1 MVGAVLRN
9 IKFTDLTY
17 KAFIAAQ
24 EKLHAT
30 FCRARK
36 WASIGTHDFDKM
48 KGPFKYVAKNPKDF
62 KFTPLN
68 QETEVDGLGMME
80 LLENHKLKEY
90 LHLIKDSPVYPLI
103 LDN

>member
-1 MVGAVLRN
+1 MLRN
-9 IKFTDLTY
+9 IKFTDTTY
-17 KAFIAAQ
+17 KAFISAQ

-62 KFTPLN
+62 KFVPLN
-68 QETEVDGLGMME
+68 QKTEVDGLGMME

-90 LHLIKDSPVYPLI
+90 LPLIRNSPVYPLI